1 MLDNKNHSGG
11 VSIAKIVAYGATVFL
26 LAVFQ
31 SSVAS
36 RFPVFGVTPAYMLV
50 LTAAAA
56 FFDGENTGAVVGLAS
71 GFCSDALGGVG
82 ISVLPIFYTLLGWFI
97 GRCVDKFGHKHSA
110 SIGERLLRW
119 AIWLLAACGIGMII
133 TAVCLLLAAGKVH
146 ILSAFGKM
154 IIPEAIGTFLLG
166 YPMGL
171 IFMIIYRKRGF
182 D

>member
-1 MLDNKNHSGG
+1 MLDNKKHAGG
-11 VSIAKIVAYGATVFL
+11 VSIAKIIAYGAAVFL

-36 RFPVFGVTPAYMLV
+36 RFQFFGATPAYLLA

-56 FFDGENTGAVVGLAS
+56 FFDGENTGAAVGLGA

-97 GRCVDKFGHKHSA
+97 GRSVRKFGHEHS
-110 SIGERLLRW
+110 SSLGERLLRW
-119 AIWLLAACGIGMII
+119 AIWLLSASGIGTII
-133 TAVCLLLAAGKVH
+133 TTVCLLLSAGKVH
-146 ILSAFGKM
+146 ILTVFGKM

-166 YPMGL
+166 YPMGI
-171 IFMIIYRKRGF
+171 IFMIIYRKRKN

>member
-1 MLDNKNHSGG
+1 MLDNKKHAGG
-11 VSIAKIVAYGATVFL
+11 VSIAKIIAYGAAVFL

-36 RFPVFGVTPAYMLV
+36 RFQFFGATPAYLLA

-71 GFCSDALGGVG
+71 GFCADALGGVG

-97 GRCVDKFGHKHSA
+97 GRCVRKFGHEQSA

-119 AIWLLAACGIGMII
+119 AIWLLAAAGVGMII
-133 TAVCLLLAAGKVH
+133 TALCLLLFAGKVH
-146 ILSAFGKM
+146 ILTAFGKM

-166 YPMGL
+166 YPIGI
-171 IFMIIYRKRGF
+171 IFMIIYRNRKMN
-182 D
+182 